1 MGLELKLAWLS
12 TQPIE
17 VSIDNT
23 IGSTNV
29 MNIIKNQDRIL
40 EAIDQ
45 LRRRK
50 ARPDAERICNFV
62 LRRFSVNTQDTK
74 ADLKRLVDADI
85 VVKVEYK
92 GNTSYRNAAKWSR
105 FAVYNKNKE
114 ETLGINQGLASLSSG
129 IAELI
134 IQEPDYLDFGVP
146 VIELKKFM
154 QHKDKPLFTEQNFEL
169 ILEHEVIAGNLVKL
183 ENGNY
188 SLADHPVP
196 SSSRVNNSIDNDVK
210 MLKIESSSSSNQH
223 SDDDNDT
230 SLSQANN
237 KVKNSLSKTT
247 YNSNKNIPVAA
258 VNLSLSSDRP
268 TETSVM
274 PVGGYRVGGRR
285 KRAKKVFDPSDN
297 NLPTRKRGRPFGSLN
312 KCKDPSFSSQNKL
325 VESAVGVC
333 YICHQRSNRRGNYEK
348 LISCRD
354 CTHRG
359 VEGAHMPA
367 FRLLSAQARSLG
379 ALCKSD
385 FSSLLCMGRSEGM
398 VICSGCDEGFH
409 FSCHSPRLSER
420 VKNSKWFCH
429 KCSLLQ
435 AKSSPVHAPGKGVAP
450 SRESSIP
457 DSIIKKYLTP
467 PDPVGAADSDEPID
481 ERIPDASSWSVD
493 QVEEYLIEQ
502 GLPNQAAVFKEH
514 KCRGT
519 LTTHCILVE
528 VNKTTNLKA
537 EHTIDS
543 NKVKEKL
550 VTFLDLR
557 QESPDDDDDDD
568 EEYLAFYKSR
578 LSIDIDGPSLLLMK
592 RNDVL
597 CSLSLKLGP
606 ALKIYKHVKMLQ
618 IRRRKLDRNKMET
631 NTIWPLQWKEE
642 HHSSHFTLLPMDK

>member
-1 MGLELKLAWLS
+1 
-12 TQPIE
+12 
-17 VSIDNT
+17 
-23 IGSTNV
+23 

-312 KCKDPSFSSQNKL
+312 KCKDPSFSSQNK
-325 VESAVGVC
+325 VAESAVGVC

-359 VEGAHMPA
+359 
-367 FRLLSAQARSLG
+367 
-379 ALCKSD
+379 K
-385 FSSLLCMGRSEGM
+385 
-398 VICSGCDEGFH
+398 
-409 FSCHSPRLSER
+409 
-420 VKNSKWFCH
+420 
-429 KCSLLQ
+429 
-435 AKSSPVHAPGKGVAP
+435 
-450 SRESSIP
+450 
-457 DSIIKKYLTP
+457 
-467 PDPVGAADSDEPID
+467 
-481 ERIPDASSWSVD
+481 
-493 QVEEYLIEQ
+493 
-502 GLPNQAAVFKEH
+502 
-514 KCRGT
+514 
-519 LTTHCILVE
+519 
-528 VNKTTNLKA
+528 
-537 EHTIDS
+537 
-543 NKVKEKL
+543 
-550 VTFLDLR
+550 
-557 QESPDDDDDDD
+557 
-568 EEYLAFYKSR
+568 
-578 LSIDIDGPSLLLMK
+578 
-592 RNDVL
+592 
-597 CSLSLKLGP
+597 
-606 ALKIYKHVKMLQ
+606 
-618 IRRRKLDRNKMET
+618 
-631 NTIWPLQWKEE
+631 
-642 HHSSHFTLLPMDK
+642 

>member
-1 MGLELKLAWLS
+1 
-12 TQPIE
+12 
-17 VSIDNT
+17 
-23 IGSTNV
+23 

-154 QHKDKPLFTEQNFEL
+154 QQKDKPLFTEQNFEL

-210 MLKIESSSSSNQH
+210 MLKIDSSSSSNQH
-223 SDDDNDT
+223 SEDDNDT

-237 KVKNSLSKTT
+237 KVKNSFSKTN
-247 YNSNKNIPVAA
+247 YNSNKNIPDAA

-268 TETSVM
+268 METSVM

-312 KCKDPSFSSQNKL
+312 KCKDPNFSSQNKV

-354 CTHRG
+354 CTHR
-359 VEGAHMPA
+359 AHRSCAVFTNDSTHLSQWQCLSCKTCSVCFDTSESNHPEAQGTIAMRGTHSRRLSKMRTAHARRDSLVWSKRERGCWLARRAARQQRWLSSMVSGLESVSWELESRRITSTRAGFGIVNQENASSVLGIVNQQNASSFCVRHSQPGESLFCVRHKVNQKNASSVPGIRSTWLMPLISVSGIVNQENA
-367 FRLLSAQARSLG
+367 SSIFCLRHKVNQENASSVSGIKSTRRMPLLSQA
-379 ALCKSD
+379 
-385 FSSLLCMGRSEGM
+385 
-398 VICSGCDEGFH
+398 
-409 FSCHSPRLSER
+409 
-420 VKNSKWFCH
+420 
-429 KCSLLQ
+429 
-435 AKSSPVHAPGKGVAP
+435 
-450 SRESSIP
+450 
-457 DSIIKKYLTP
+457 
-467 PDPVGAADSDEPID
+467 
-481 ERIPDASSWSVD
+481 
-493 QVEEYLIEQ
+493 
-502 GLPNQAAVFKEH
+502 
-514 KCRGT
+514 
-519 LTTHCILVE
+519 
-528 VNKTTNLKA
+528 
-537 EHTIDS
+537 
-543 NKVKEKL
+543 
-550 VTFLDLR
+550 
-557 QESPDDDDDDD
+557 
-568 EEYLAFYKSR
+568 
-578 LSIDIDGPSLLLMK
+578 
-592 RNDVL
+592 
-597 CSLSLKLGP
+597 
-606 ALKIYKHVKMLQ
+606 
-618 IRRRKLDRNKMET
+618 
-631 NTIWPLQWKEE
+631 
-642 HHSSHFTLLPMDK
+642 

>member
-1 MGLELKLAWLS
+1 
-12 TQPIE
+12 
-17 VSIDNT
+17 
-23 IGSTNV
+23 

-146 VIELKKFM
+146 VIELKKLM

-247 YNSNKNIPVAA
+247 YNSNKNIPVAE

-268 TETSVM
+268 METSVM

-312 KCKDPSFSSQNKL
+312 KCKDPNFSSQNK
-325 VESAVGVC
+325 VAESAVGVC

-354 CTHRG
+354 CTHR
-359 VEGAHMPA
+359 AHRSCA
-367 FRLLSAQARSLG
+367 VFTNDSTHLSQWQCLS
-379 ALCKSD
+379 CKTCSVCFD
-385 FSSLLCMGRSEGM
+385 TSESEGM

-435 AKSSPVHAPGKGVAP
+435 AKSSPLHAQGKGVP
-450 SRESSIP
+450 LPRESLIP
-457 DSIIKKYLTP
+457 DSIVKKYLTL
-467 PDPVGAADSDEPID
+467 PDPVGATDSDEPLD
-481 ERIPDASSWSVD
+481 ERIPDASCWSVD

-502 GLPNQAAVFKEH
+502 GLSDQAAVFKEH
-514 KCRGT
+514 
-519 LTTHCILVE
+519 
-528 VNKTTNLKA
+528 
-537 EHTIDS
+537 
-543 NKVKEKL
+543 
-550 VTFLDLR
+550 
-557 QESPDDDDDDD
+557 
-568 EEYLAFYKSR
+568 
-578 LSIDIDGPSLLLMK
+578 DIDGPSLLLMK

-597 CSLSLKLGP
+597 CNLSLKLGP

-618 IRRRKLDRNKMET
+618 IRRKKVALMCLPEKLT
-631 NTIWPLQWKEE
+631 LFPLAPIEITT
-642 HHSSHFTLLPMDK
+642 HGLMTR